1 VRPGD
6 LIAEFDDTS
15 QVRFAR
21 DAASKYD
28 DLSHQVEQKKAEH
41 VTNAEKRAL
50 ELVQAQADLRKAEID
65 LRKGPILSEIDQE
78 KNQVKLQDAQ
88 AHVATL
94 QRSSGAHDTAE
105 EAEIRIVALQR
116 DRQRVALDRAEN
128 IIRKLTIRAP
138 IGGMVDLQ
146 NVSRQG
152 TMGHAA
158 EGDQLW
164 PGSPIA
170 RLFDPSEMEVDVN
183 ISEAD
188 RAVVS
193 HLRKATVHLDAFP
206 SVVLSAHLDSASPV
220 ATSNLGVPV
229 KNFAGRFVIDQAD
242 PHVLPDLSAAVD
254 IETQK

>member
-6 LIAEFDDTS
+6 VIAEFDDTS
-15 QVRFAR
+15 QVRLAR

-28 DLSHQVEQKKAEH
+28 DLLHQVEQKKAEH

-65 LRKGPILSEIDQE
+65 IRKGPILSQIEQQ
-78 KNQVKLQDAQ
+78 KNQVKLQEAQ
-88 AHVATL
+88 AHVASL
-94 QRSSGAHDTAE
+94 RCSGRAHDTAE
-105 EAEIRIVALQR
+105 EAETQILELQR
-116 DRQRVALDRAEN
+116 DRQKIALDRAGN
-128 IIRKLTIRAP
+128 NMRKLTIRAP
-138 IGGMVDLQ
+138 IGGMIAIQ
-146 NVSRQG
+146 NVWRQG
-152 TMGHAA
+152 AMGHAA

-188 RAVVS
+188 RAVLS
-193 HLRKATVHLDAFP
+193 HLRKATIHLDAFP
-206 SVVLSAHLDSASPV
+206 SVVLSAHFDSASPV

-229 KNFAGRFVIDQAD
+229 KNFAGRFVIDQSD

-254 IETQK
+254 VETQR